1 MLVSDSIIAN
11 KYKLIKKIGNGN
23 FGSIYKGINIRTN
36 ENVAVK
42 IELISDELKLLRHE
56 SNIYRLLSHVDGVP
70 KIKWYGKDELYY
82 YMVIDLFGDSLQ
94 ESLNKSK
101 KFKLKLVLQLGINI
115 LDILMKIH
123 NAGFIH
129 RDIKPENF
137 LFSLNKPVKIYII
150 DFGISKPYILNN
162 NHIPYQ
168 YKNKFVGNLNF
179 ASINTHNLYEQSRRD
194 DLESLAYMLV
204 YFYFGELEWINY
216 YDNND
221 NTENSNVLAFNNFE
235 SDNQYIKNQKES
247 LHNNSS
253 IPKVL
258 LDYYVMVKNLEF
270 EETPDYAKYINEF
283 RNELCII

>member
-1 MLVSDSIIAN
+1 MDINLIGN
-11 KYKLIKKIGNGN
+11 KYKLTKKIGSGN
-23 FGSIYKGINIRTN
+23 FGSIYKAINIRTN

-42 IELISDELKLLRHE
+42 LELIEAELKLLRHE
-56 SNIYRLLSHVDGVP
+56 SNIYRLLSNIDGVP
-70 KIKWYGKDELYY
+70 KIKWYGKDERYY

-94 ESLNKSK
+94 ELLNKYK

-123 NAGFIH
+123 NVGFIH

-137 LFSLNKPVKIYII
+137 LVSLNKPFKIYMI

-162 NHIPYQ
+162 KHIPYQ

-194 DLESLAYMLV
+194 DLESLAYMLI
-204 YFYFGELEWINY
+204 YFYFGELEWINNN
-216 YDNND
+216 NND
-221 NTENSNVLAFNNFE
+221 NTDLNDFE
-235 SDNQYIKNQKES
+235 VDNKYIKNKKEF
-247 LHNNSS
+247 LHNNIN
-253 IPKVL
+253 IPKIL
-258 LDYYVMVKNLEF
+258 LEFYEVVKNLEF
-270 EETPDYAKYINEF
+270 DETPDYTKYMNEF